1 MYYYTVKAL
10 LSNHL
15 GNSKK
20 WSQLD
25 LVAYAKNSHKGPHG
39 KTLEGDCLGELQK
52 HIKNSLKKTIAV
64 SVKWSSV
71 LISDIDMAKLYI

>member
-1 MYYYTVKAL
+1 MTRACTICFLPLIYYYTVKTL
-10 LSNHL
+10 VSNHL
-15 GNSKK
+15 GNLKK
-20 WSQLD
+20 WSQLE

-64 SVKWSSV
+64 SVK
-71 LISDIDMAKLYI
+71 